1 MVTGLMNVNA
11 IWSRPADRMNP
22 TLQERNDQLAKLA
35 SSLPGS
41 IPYDNV
47 RPINIPGRLDGQTL
61 ISCCT
66 SLHPHVARSKWEE
79 WFRSGHILLR
89 GNVVEPDFKVRGGQ
103 QFEHLFPN
111 TTEPDVDGEVRI
123 LREEPRWIVIE
134 KPAPL
139 PVHPSGRFNRNSL
152 TSLLDRVYENKLK
165 LVHRLDANTTGVM
178 VMARDRDTATELR
191 GQFERNEV
199 EKTYVARC
207 CGLPDQDKFVIDT
220 PISNEKSMGGGR
232 ELDSAGPPAITYFEV
247 LERRSDQTCLLK
259 VKPATGRTNQIRVH
273 LWSIGHP
280 IQGDP
285 TYLPNHGRAA
295 KQTLTTVAP
304 PMCLHAWQLRLL
316 APGTSHPISF
326 VSPMPHWASVTST
339 P

>member
-1 MVTGLMNVNA
+1 
-11 IWSRPADRMNP
+11 MNP
-22 TLQERNDQLAKLA
+22 TLQERNDQLARLA

-41 IPYDNV
+41 IAYDNV

-66 SLHPHVARSKWEE
+66 TLHPHVARSQWEE
-79 WFRSGHILLR
+79 WFRSGHILLE
-89 GNVVEPDFKVRGGQ
+89 GVVVRPDLRVRGGQ
-103 QFEHLFPN
+103 QFEHLFPD
-111 TTEPDVDGEVRI
+111 TTEPEVDGKIRI

-152 TSLLDRVYENKLK
+152 TSLLDRVYKNELK

-178 VMARDRDTATELR
+178 VLARDRETATELR

-199 EKTYVARC
+199 EKTYIAKC
-207 CGLPDQDKFVIDT
+207 CGHPDQEKFMIDAA
-220 PISNEKSMGGGR
+220 ISNEQSLGGGR
-232 ELDSAGPPAITYFEV
+232 ELDSSGPPAITHFEV
-247 LERRSDQTCLLK
+247 LDRRLDQTCLLK

-280 IQGDP
+280 VLGDP
-285 TYLPNHGRAA
+285 AYLPNHQRAA
-295 KQTLTTVAP
+295 KQTLSTDAA
-304 PMCLHAWQLRLL
+304 PMCLHAWRLRFR
-316 APGTSHPISF
+316 APGTSDTIG
-326 VSPMPHWASVTST
+326 VESPPPHWASVTST